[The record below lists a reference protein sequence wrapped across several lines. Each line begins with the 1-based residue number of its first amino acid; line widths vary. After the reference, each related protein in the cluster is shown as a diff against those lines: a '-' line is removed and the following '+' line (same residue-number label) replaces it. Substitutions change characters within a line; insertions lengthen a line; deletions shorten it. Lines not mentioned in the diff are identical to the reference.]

1 MNTSIASD
9 MQPVKTYS
17 SGKKI
22 KKFVFLLK
30 NEIAI
35 SKPSVIY
42 YKKKFHMWFCAR
54 GKNYKIGYAESKNGI
69 KWIRRDNQF
78 KVVGKPEKWDKLAMS
93 YPSVIKYKK
102 KLLMLYTGND
112 YGKAGM
118 GMLETKID

>member
-1 MNTSIASD
+1 
-9 MQPVKTYS
+9 
-17 SGKKI
+17 
-22 KKFVFLLK
+22 
-30 NEIAI
+30 
-35 SKPSVIY
+35 
-42 YKKKFHMWFCAR
+42 MWFCAR

-69 KWIRRDNQF
+69 KWIRRDNQC